1 MLLWQLIIIQVI
13 TFALLVFLLRQ
24 FLYKQVTRSLGRYQQ
39 LNQENLTREGELK
52 RTREEMEQELQAK
65 IAQHNEEVGRLRAA
79 AEVDAQKTQE
89 EILAKSK
96 EEGKRILAEAEA
108 KKERMRANLVS
119 EMEEKALDLA
129 SDIIEHILTAQ
140 VTQGINH
147 QLIDELIE
155 EIEKSDERR
164 LQLDVETVEVAVPFP
179 LTQVQQEKLKK
190 ILSAQMGRSVTVNE
204 TVDQEIVAGMVIR
217 SGNLVLDGSLT
228 NKLKGALAYVRE
240 SLSR

>member
-24 FLYKQVTRSLGRYQQ
+24 FLYKQVTRSLERYQQ
-39 LNQENLTREGELK
+39 LYQENLTREGELK

-140 VTQGINH
+140 VGQGINH

-179 LTQVQQEKLKK
+179 LTQVQQGRLKK
-190 ILSAQMGRSVTVNE
+190 ILSSQMGRSVNVKE

>member
-190 ILSAQMGRSVTVNE
+190 ILSAQMGRSVNVKE

>member
-39 LNQENLTREGELK
+39 LYQENLTREGELK

-65 IAQHNEEVGRLRAA
+65 IARHNEEVGRLRAA

-147 QLIDELIE
+147 QLIDELID

-190 ILSAQMGRSVTVNE
+190 ILSSQMGRSVNVKE

-217 SGNLVLDGSLT
+217 AGNLVLDGSLT
-228 NKLKGALAYVRE
+228 NKLKGALAYVRD

>member
-24 FLYKQVTRSLGRYQQ
+24 FLYKQVTRSLGRLQRLY
-39 LNQENLTREGELK
+39 QENLKREEELKKTRE
-52 RTREEMEQELQAK
+52 TTEQELQVK
-65 IAQHNEEVGRLRAA
+65 IAQHHEEIGRLRAA
-79 AEVDAQKTQE
+79 EEVAAQKTQE
-89 EILAKSK
+89 EILAKAK

-140 VTQGINH
+140 VAQGINH

-179 LTQVQQEKLKK
+179 LTQVQKERLKK
-190 ILSAQMGRSVTVNE
+190 ILSSQMGRSVTLKE
-204 TVDQEIVAGMVIR
+204 TVDQEIVAGMVIK
-217 SGNLVLDGSLT
+217 SGNLVFDGSLT
-228 NKLKGALAYVRE
+228 NKLKGALAYVRG

>member
-24 FLYKQVTRSLGRYQQ
+24 FLYKQVTRSLERYQQ
-39 LNQENLTREGELK
+39 LYQENLTREGELK

-140 VTQGINH
+140 VGQGINH

-179 LTQVQQEKLKK
+179 LTQVQQERLKK
-190 ILSAQMGRSVTVNE
+190 ILSSQMGRSVNVKE

-217 SGNLVLDGSLT
+217 SGNLVLDGSLK

>member
-24 FLYKQVTRSLGRYQQ
+24 FLYKQVTRSLERYQQ
-39 LNQENLTREGELK
+39 LYQENLTREGELK

-140 VTQGINH
+140 VGQGINH

-179 LTQVQQEKLKK
+179 LTQVQQERLKK
-190 ILSAQMGRSVTVNE
+190 ILSSKMGRSVNVKE

-217 SGNLVLDGSLT
+217 SGNLVLDGSLK